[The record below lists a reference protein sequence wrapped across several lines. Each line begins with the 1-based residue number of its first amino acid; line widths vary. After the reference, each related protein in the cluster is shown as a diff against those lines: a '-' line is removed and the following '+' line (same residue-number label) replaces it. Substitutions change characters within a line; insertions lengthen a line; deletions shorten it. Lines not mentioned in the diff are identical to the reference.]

1 MNALKKKIWRSDM
14 ISANDDVINFVQ
26 EKIRSETEVM
36 GRKRAQ
42 ILKFHNILHFLLKVL
57 IKSRK
62 LPKKNLK
69 ILKQSRSYFF
79 YKKTGN
85 APKSSFYYKKVFF

>member
-1 MNALKKKIWRSDM
+1 M

-26 EKIRSETEVM
+26 AKIRSETGVM
-36 GRKRAQ
+36 GQKRAQ
-42 ILKFHNILHFLLKVL
+42 IFKFHNILHFLLKVL
-57 IKSRK
+57 IKSLK
-62 LPKKNLK
+62 LPKKKCENLK
-69 ILKQSRSYFF
+69 PSRSYFF